1 MSVQDT
7 FSTSSALIERVQ
19 LQDPVAWKRFA
30 NLYGPLVYYWG
41 RQLGLNP
48 DDASDLAQDVFH
60 TLWKR
65 IDRFDKGNFQG
76 WLLIVTKNV
85 FRDRWRKEA
94 NSPTARGGS
103 DAQFLFEQYPD
114 PLKELSSSSQNCS
127 DESEQLLL
135 HRALELI
142 RDDFQENTWNAFWRM
157 TIENESAASIAE
169 SLGITESSVRHAKF
183 RVLNRLKEE
192 LGRF

>member
-19 LQDPVAWKRFA
+19 LQDPAAWKRFA
-30 NLYGPLVYYWG
+30 HLYGPLVYYWG
-41 RQLGLNP
+41 RQFGLNP
-48 DDASDLAQDVFH
+48 DDASDLAQDVFQ

-65 IDRFDKGNFQG
+65 IDGYSSGNFRG

-85 FRDRWRKEA
+85 FRDRWRKGA

-103 DAQFLFEQYPD
+103 DAQHLFDELPD
-114 PLKELSSSSQNCS
+114 PLGDSSSSFAGQ

-135 HRALELI
+135 HRALEMI
-142 RDDFQENTWNAFWRM
+142 RDDFQDSTWSAFWRM

-169 SLGITESSVRHAKF
+169 SLKITESSVRHAKF
-183 RVLNRLKEE
+183 RVLKRLKEE
-192 LGRF
+192 LGRL

>member
-1 MSVQDT
+1 MTVQDT
-7 FSTSSALIERVQ
+7 LSTSSALIARVQ
-19 LQDPVAWKRFA
+19 LQDPIAWKRFA

-41 RQLGLNP
+41 RQFGLNP

-65 IDRFDKGNFQG
+65 IDGYSSGNFRG

-94 NSPTARGGS
+94 HLPEARGGS
-103 DAQFLFEQYPD
+103 DAQLLFDQLPD
-114 PLKELSSSSQNCS
+114 PLKDSSSQLHQA
-127 DESEQLLL
+127 DESEQLLV
-135 HRALELI
+135 HRALEMI
-142 RDDFQENTWNAFWRM
+142 RDDFQESTWSAFWRM
-157 TIENESAASIAE
+157 AIENESAASIAV

-183 RVLNRLKEE
+183 RVLKRLKEE
-192 LGRF
+192 LERL